1 MHIAIKKNKPNM
13 KTYFL
18 RKIRNRKL
26 IICNGK
32 QIIMFHLF
40 PSRFT
45 EMHIATKRNEKNTN
59 NKKLNVALI
68 KK

>member
-1 MHIAIKKNKPNM
+1 
-13 KTYFL
+13 
-18 RKIRNRKL
+18 
-26 IICNGK
+26 
-32 QIIMFHLF
+32 MFHLF